1 MIWIVP
7 LIFVLVAGYIFW
19 WNSNENKA
27 IPDTDAVD
35 LFKEAQRILSNSVF
49 KRNSL
54 FSRPTAQF
62 GYPINAGHPNGQPPA
77 QTNETPKEIE
87 TPGDSAQSGST
98 DHSSG
103 IEKLPSSSDS
113 EEPVSH
119 EDKSED
125 QDKDNSSHP
134 DS

>member
-1 MIWIVP
+1 MIWIIP

-35 LFKEAQRILSNSVF
+35 LFKEAQRILSNSIF

-62 GYPINAGHPNGQPPA
+62 GYPINADHPNGQTPT
-77 QTNETPKEIE
+77 QTNETPKEVE
-87 TPGDSAQSGST
+87 TPSDSAQSGSI
-98 DHSSG
+98 DHSSE

-125 QDKDNSSHP
+125 QDKGNSSHS

>member
-62 GYPINAGHPNGQPPA
+62 GYPINAGYPNG
-77 QTNETPKEIE
+77 
-87 TPGDSAQSGST
+87 
-98 DHSSG
+98 
-103 IEKLPSSSDS
+103 
-113 EEPVSH
+113 
-119 EDKSED
+119 
-125 QDKDNSSHP
+125 
-134 DS
+134 